1 MKRTCTALSGALAV
15 GPLILGALYSG
26 AATAAYQWNFQTPA
40 TKVAQG
46 VSDLHLLMM
55 AIILVIFVGV
65 FGVMFYSI
73 YAHRKSVGHKAAQFH
88 ENTTVEVLWT
98 IIPTLILILM
108 AWPATTHLFAI
119 RDTSNPDITIKAT
132 GYQWKWAYDYIKG
145 EGEGINFSANL
156 STPQDQIYG
165 RAPRGEHYLLE
176 TDNHLVVP
184 VGKKVRMLLT
194 AADVIHAWYVPSLAV
209 KQDAIPGFIRDTAFR
224 PDKEGV
230 FRGQCAEL
238 CGKDHGFMPIVV
250 EVVSQEK
257 YTAWVADQKK
267 KLATTAEDPGK
278 KWELAD
284 LRARGEKV
292 YAANCVACHQASGK
306 GVPNAFPAL
315 DGSKIVNG
323 PLADNLAIV
332 LNGKQGTAMQAF
344 GKQLSPT
351 DIAAV
356 VTYIR
361 NAWSNKASQN
371 IVQPAEV
378 VAARK

>member
-1 MKRTCTALSGALAV
+1 
-15 GPLILGALYSG
+15 
-26 AATAAYQWNFQTPA
+26 
-40 TKVAQG
+40 
-46 VSDLHLLMM
+46 
-55 AIILVIFVGV
+55 
-65 FGVMFYSI
+65 
-73 YAHRKSVGHKAAQFH
+73 
-88 ENTTVEVLWT
+88 
-98 IIPTLILILM
+98 M

-119 RDTSNPDITIKAT
+119 RDTSNADITIKAT
-132 GYQWKWAYDYIKG
+132 GYQWKWGYDYIKG
-145 EGEGINFSANL
+145 EGEGINFTANL

-165 RAPRGEHYLLE
+165 KAPKGEHYLLE

-184 VGKKVRMLLT
+184 VGKKVRMLVT

-267 KLATTAEDPGK
+267 KLAAAAEDPGK

-292 YAANCVACHQASGK
+292 YAANCVACHQANGK

-323 PLADNLAIV
+323 TIAENLAIV
-332 LNGKQGTAMQAF
+332 VKGKAGTAMLPF
-344 GKQLSPT
+344 GKQLSAT

-361 NAWSNKASQN
+361 NAWSNKPAQN
-371 IVQPAEV
+371 LVQPAEV
-378 VAARK
+378 QAASK